1 MLTMKPVGAAFGA
14 SFEGRVYQ
22 VTANCVLTF
31 AVNGLTG
38 GEVTIEYSTD
48 YNPANSGDA
57 TWFPLD
63 ETNLVFAADAAK
75 WAIWGGTAIRAVGS
89 AGVTGDD
96 LFVGVS
102 GRYIHDLS
110 NGAA

>member
-1 MLTMKPVGAAFGA
+1 MLSMKPVGAAFGA
-14 SFEGRVYQ
+14 SFVGRPFI

-38 GEVTIEYSTD
+38 GNVTIQYSTN
-48 YNPANSGDA
+48 YNAANPSAA
-57 TWFPLD
+57 TWFSLD
-63 ETNLVFAADAAK
+63 ETNLVFAADDAK
-75 WAIWGGTAIRAVGS
+75 WAIWGGTAIRAIGDGS
-89 AGVTGDD
+89 VSGTN

-102 GRYIHDLS
+102 GRYIHDPS